1 MNSIFPKATIHKILS
16 AHHSI
21 PWYNSAMDILLLVII
36 LLTTTVLYITRWLAT
51 EIIAALTIAAL
62 VLTGILSTEE
72 ALSGFASTA
81 TLTVGAMFVLSGGL
95 MRTGALEMVTIQL
108 ARFSEGSTTRLLLLL
123 AVVIPIASAFM
134 NNTPVVVMMVPVI
147 LSLSRRFDISPSK
160 LLIPISYFS
169 IVGGTVTLLGTS
181 TNILIDDLYRKTG
194 GPGFALFEF
203 APLGLV
209 FILLCGGFI
218 ILFSQKLLPSRS
230 PPSSL
235 NRDRHNHSSFI
246 TELIVDG
253 DSRLVGQA
261 VRDVFGV
268 LPRFA
273 LPGPTPGRHHRRVRR
288 LQPEDAIR
296 MAGQKVELLEIFRYE
311 RIFRAKEG
319 ESLVFQKGDALLIS
333 GTPSTITRFLDQF
346 ATRLATTLEDDVRR
360 SVDDVEQTLVE
371 AVILPGSPA
380 SGRQVAAL
388 GLHRDYDLRVMG
400 LQRRGGRRVGLRN
413 TRLESGDV
421 LLLQGASRG
430 LQQASQAL
438 RMLLIEG
445 VEGSIV
451 RSAKNRIALLI
462 MLAVVALA
470 AFTDMPIV
478 ILALSGAALMI
489 VTQCLRV
496 DEAFQA
502 LDAST
507 LMLLAG
513 TIPLGVA
520 MRTTGL
526 AEMAVTQLLALV
538 GNTSPVIFLSAFY
551 LFTALLTQLISNNA
565 VAVLLT
571 PIALSLAAG
580 LGVSPTPLLMAIAF
594 GASASFMT
602 PMGYQTNAIVMG
614 PGGYTFADYLRV
626 GVPLTILTW
635 LTATFLIPV
644 FWPL

>member
-1 MNSIFPKATIHKILS
+1 MQ
-16 AHHSI
+16 
-21 PWYNSAMDILLLVII
+21 ILLLFVI
-36 LLTTTVLYITRWLAT
+36 LLCVTVLYITRWLST
-51 EIIAALTIAAL
+51 EIVAALTIAAL

-81 TLTVGAMFVLSGGL
+81 TLTVGAMFVLSAGL

-108 ARFSEGSTTRLLLLL
+108 AHFSKGSPIRLLLLL
-123 AVVIPIASAFM
+123 AVLLPIASAFM

-160 LLIPISYFS
+160 LLIPVSYFA

-181 TNILIDDLYRKTG
+181 TNILIDDLYRKAG
-194 GPGFALFEF
+194 GPGFSLFEF

-209 FILLCGGFI
+209 FLLLCSGFI
-218 ILFSQKLLPSRS
+218 LLFSQKLLPTRS
-230 PPSSL
+230 SFSSL
-235 NRDRHNHSSFI
+235 TGDRHQQSSFVA
-246 TELIVDG
+246 ELVVDG
-253 DSRLVGQA
+253 ESRLLGQA
-261 VRDVFGV
+261 VHDVFSV
-268 LPRFA
+268 SPRFA
-273 LPGPTPGRHHRRVRR
+273 LPRPAPGRHHRRVRR
-288 LQPEDAIR
+288 LQAEDEQR
-296 MAGQKVELLEIFRYE
+296 MAEQKVELLEIFRYE
-311 RIFRAKEG
+311 RIYRAEEG
-319 ESLVFQKGDALLIS
+319 DSLILQEGDALLVS
-333 GTPSTITRFLDQF
+333 GTPSAIAHFLEQF
-346 ATRLATTLEDDVRR
+346 SARLATVLEDDVRLPL
-360 SVDDVEQTLVE
+360 DNLEQTVVE

-380 SGRQVAAL
+380 TGRRLAAL
-388 GLHRDYDLRVMG
+388 GLHRDYELKVMG
-400 LQRRGGRRVGLRN
+400 LQRRGGHRRVGLRR

-421 LLLQGASRG
+421 LLLQGAPRG
-430 LQQASQAL
+430 LQKASDAL

-451 RSAKNRIALLI
+451 RTAKNRIALVI
-462 MLAVVALA
+462 MLAVVLLA
-470 AFTDMPIV
+470 AFTSMPIV
-478 ILALSGAALMI
+478 ILALSGAALM
-489 VTQCLRV
+489 VMTQCLRV
-496 DEAFQA
+496 DEAFRS
-502 LDAST
+502 LDAAT

-513 TIPLGVA
+513 TIPLGIA

-526 AEMAVTQLLALV
+526 AEIAVVQLLSLV
-538 GNTSPVIFLSAFY
+538 GDASPVLFLSAFY

-580 LGVSPTPLLMAIAF
+580 LGVNPTPLLMAIAF

-614 PGGYTFADYLRV
+614 PGGYTFSDYLRV
-626 GVPLTILTW
+626 GVPLTLLTW